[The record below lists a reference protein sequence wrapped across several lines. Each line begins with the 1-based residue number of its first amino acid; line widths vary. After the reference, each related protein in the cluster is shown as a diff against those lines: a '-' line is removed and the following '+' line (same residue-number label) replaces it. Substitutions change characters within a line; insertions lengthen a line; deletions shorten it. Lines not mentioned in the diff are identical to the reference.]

1 MINTFEFIETK
12 SWCRLASNSHDLFLN
27 QGAYLPLFSDEQ
39 VFIDAQKFIHNQPTE
54 QIKLFFE
61 THSNGGFKLNEL
73 LGGISIGGA
82 VLAHLGKTVIKD
94 STLLVLVSDNLALVE
109 GYGNRRWAEYQI
121 NTFPSFHN
129 YPQCLVGVDQN
140 SPPLKMR
147 VKAYSIDK
155 KIQTIPISAI
165 YLTVRSQ
172 DSNIYHWLIETL
184 VRLKCLDDVP
194 ELKNLPLIVRDPLS
208 SFQVE
213 TLRIMGIEN
222 KLIVTNGESFEI
234 NDLYF
239 PSIPSPPS
247 LHPNCM
253 RWLRD
258 KFLKNLPKLPVT
270 PRRRLYI
277 SRKDSNRQVSN
288 EDEIFKYLASHGFE
302 KLVMSKLSV
311 VEQIDA
317 FRTAEIVILPH
328 GAAGTHLLFAPLDC
342 RVIELHSPKWINN
355 CYLSI
360 CNSLGLRYRWLIGTE
375 TDNKMSYRIHL
386 GELTSVLEGLK

>member
-1 MINTFEFIETK
+1 
-12 SWCRLASNSHDLFLN
+12 
-27 QGAYLPLFSDEQ
+27 
-39 VFIDAQKFIHNQPTE
+39 
-54 QIKLFFE
+54 
-61 THSNGGFKLNEL
+61 
-73 LGGISIGGA
+73 
-82 VLAHLGKTVIKD
+82 
-94 STLLVLVSDNLALVE
+94 
-109 GYGNRRWAEYQI
+109 
-121 NTFPSFHN
+121 
-129 YPQCLVGVDQN
+129 
-140 SPPLKMR
+140 
-147 VKAYSIDK
+147 
-155 KIQTIPISAI
+155 
-165 YLTVRSQ
+165 
-172 DSNIYHWLIETL
+172 
-184 VRLKCLDDVP
+184 
-194 ELKNLPLIVRDPLS
+194 
-208 SFQVE
+208 
-213 TLRIMGIEN
+213 
-222 KLIVTNGESFEI
+222 
-234 NDLYF
+234 
-239 PSIPSPPS
+239 
-247 LHPNCM
+247 M

-258 KFLKNLPKLPVT
+258 KFLKNLPKLPET

-288 EDEIFKYLASHGFE
+288 EDEIFKYLASLGFE